1 MFTALQSKR
10 YTDILPGTQ
19 NGISSGVKE
28 QNCPEAQNTPAG
40 IQGISSEGGW

>member
-10 YTDILPGTQ
+10 HTDILLGSQ

-28 QNCPEAQNTPAG
+28 QNCSEEQNTPAG